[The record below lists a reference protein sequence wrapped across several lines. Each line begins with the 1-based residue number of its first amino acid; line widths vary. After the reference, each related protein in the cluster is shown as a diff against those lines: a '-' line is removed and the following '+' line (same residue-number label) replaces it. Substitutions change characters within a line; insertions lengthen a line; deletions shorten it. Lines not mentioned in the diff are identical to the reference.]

1 MELWDILNKDGNRTG
16 KVAPRGSKMGEGEY
30 HLVVFVWIENVDG
43 NFIISRR
50 SPNKTNANKWE
61 TVGGSVIAG
70 EESLEAALRE
80 VKEELGIELKTRNG
94 GLLRRIRFDTKNPWI
109 ADIYHFRQEI
119 DINEVIP
126 QQGEVSEAKLMT
138 KEDILEIIESGNFFY
153 GDMYLE
159 YVGDYLFK

>member
-1 MELWDILNKDGNRTG
+1 MELWDILDKDGNRTG
-16 KVAPRGSKMGEGEY
+16 KVAPRGSKMVESEY
-30 HLVVFVWIENVDG
+30 HLVVFVWIENADG

-80 VKEELGIELKTRNG
+80 VKEEVGLDLKTENG
-94 GLLRRIRFDTKNPWI
+94 RLLRRIRFDTKKPWI
-109 ADIYHFRQEI
+109 ADIYHFKQDI
-119 DINEVIP
+119 DINKIIP
-126 QQGEVSEAKLMT
+126 QQGEVSEVKLMN
-138 KEDILEIIESGNFFY
+138 KEQILEIIKSGDFFY

-159 YVGDYLFK
+159 YIWDYLFK